1 MIFMCTYQVDRDKQT
16 ETQAFF
22 ANMTEEQIKGEYPEE
37 VKQIGRWH
45 NAPNGRG
52 WVVVETDNLE
62 ALTTWM
68 MGWSGQATFPIIT
81 PVMDDMN
88 ARKTMKAMLASQQS

>member
-1 MIFMCTYQVDRDKQT
+1 MIFMCAYQVDRDKQT
-16 ETQAFF
+16 DTQAFF

-45 NAPNGRG
+45 DVPNGRG

-88 ARKTMKAMLASQQS
+88 ARKTMKAMLANQQS